1 MKKSLFIVLM
11 ISFLLSACQAA
22 TPVLPSATPAPLPT
36 KAPATATEAPKPSA
50 TAAPTATLLPT
61 ATLTLAPSATAT
73 QTLTPTPAF
82 AGFRILYS
90 DYQKFGLLMVF
101 SIPGMKDPYNLTV
114 NNVKYNCTLQE
125 KLPGQLFCM
134 GPDFPHNRKVD
145 LAFFAPNQTQPAYKT
160 EYVIAPIKT
169 PTPEGY
175 IPPGNSDCPV
185 RGIGASCETENRPAT
200 WPGGPCIVSTCVDI
214 CGYWYSIDTCG
225 N

>member
-1 MKKSLFIVLM
+1 
-11 ISFLLSACQAA
+11 
-22 TPVLPSATPAPLPT
+22 
-36 KAPATATEAPKPSA
+36 
-50 TAAPTATLLPT
+50 
-61 ATLTLAPSATAT
+61 
-73 QTLTPTPAF
+73 
-82 AGFRILYS
+82 
-90 DYQKFGLLMVF
+90 MVF

-114 NNVKYNCTLQE
+114 NNIKYNCTLQE

-134 GPDFPHNRKVD
+134 GPEFPHNRKVD

-175 IPPGNSDCPV
+175 IPKGNADCPV
-185 RGIGASCETENRPAT
+185 RGIGASCETENRPAS